1 MVNVTIKSRKDTLS
15 NWQTSNPV
23 LSDGEVAVVEIPATD
38 STPAICLIK
47 IGDGKTN
54 FNTLQYMQS
63 PAADVYAWAKKATKP
78 EYDYSE
84 IKNLTT
90 MIVAGNNVTA
100 TTKDNKVTIATTQ
113 NVAKIPG
120 TLPDIGDI
128 EALPVW
134 NSDEGWKRI
143 DADALKATA
152 NTIVKRNA
160 SGQIVTAAPT
170 ANNHAA
176 NKKYVDDQTS
186 KIGTTTNK
194 NNLTAV
200 EYLSGADIPSTPEA
214 GKEYAVTDLISYS
227 DLDTELQ
234 TKLDSSNNIVPKTGT
249 VQLEII
255 PTATQN
261 ISWESI
267 VGQGTQV
274 ATIKVVKTS
283 DGKLQVNI
291 TGSYYTSLGDGI
303 NEDFIIGTI
312 PVVAGK
318 TYTLPEIDTAALDED
333 DNRGGYKWKTANP
346 FVATTTGTQNLIM
359 HVYFAANEIAKEVSG
374 MKPITST
381 VSYTLADKGLLQ
393 KTDDGYV
400 FAEAGNGIAIGD
412 GDVSVDDTVA
422 TIGSLANILGDYIPV
437 KSNQGAGIKWDK
449 VQVLATSDKANTV
462 VKRTSTGQAIVADP
476 TEDRHA
482 ATKRYVDAQTTKIG
496 TKTNKSKLSSIEYLG
511 EADIPSTPE
520 AGKEYAVTDF
530 ISYSD
535 LDSDL
540 QGKLDA
546 TVTKAYVDAAVAG
559 AGGGSSKQ
567 LLRFDGNT
575 FAYFDNVA
583 TSAYQYTFHLRGVTA
598 MNPGNVEIKVGQTT
612 LFSLTPG
619 SSNEIHV
626 DGTLMCYP
634 ESSSSSNTQH
644 YITYSYTASD
654 GTCKSGYTGP
664 STDMRVMFKGIIGAP
679 ASGIYTNWVI
689 REQISCANWEGLS
702 SDEVVDDTETI

>member
-1 MVNVTIKSRKDTLS
+1 M
-15 NWQTSNPV
+15 
-23 LSDGEVAVVEIPATD
+23 
-38 STPAICLIK
+38 
-47 IGDGKTN
+47 
-54 FNTLQYMQS
+54 
-63 PAADVYAWAKKATKP
+63 
-78 EYDYSE
+78 
-84 IKNLTT
+84 
-90 MIVAGNNVTA
+90 
-100 TTKDNKVTIATTQ
+100 
-113 NVAKIPG
+113 
-120 TLPDIGDI
+120 
-128 EALPVW
+128 
-134 NSDEGWKRI
+134 
-143 DADALKATA
+143 
-152 NTIVKRNA
+152 
-160 SGQIVTAAPT
+160 TAAPT
-170 ANNHAA
+170 ANTHAA

-200 EYLSGADIPSTPEA
+200 EYLSEADIPSTPEV
-214 GKEYAVTDLISYS
+214 GKEYAITDLISYS

-249 VQLEII
+249 VQLEIT

-374 MKPITST
+374 MKPIAST

-400 FAEAGNGIAIGD
+400 FAESGNGIAIGD
-412 GDVSVDDTVA
+412 GAVFVDDTVA
-422 TIGSLANILGDYIPV
+422 TIGSLSAILGDYIPV
-437 KSNQGAGIKWDK
+437 KSNQGAGVKWDK
-449 VQVLATSDKANTV
+449 VQVLATAAKENTV

-482 ATKRYVDAQTTKIG
+482 ATKKYVDEHTSKIG

-520 AGKEYAVTDF
+520 AGKEYAVTDL

-535 LDSDL
+535 LDSNL
-540 QGKLDA
+540 QGKIDA
-546 TVTKAYVDAAVAG
+546 TATTEYVDAAIAG

-598 MNPGNVEIKVGQTT
+598 MNPGNVEIKVGQTA

-634 ESSSSSNTQH
+634 TSSSSSNTQH

-654 GTCKSGYTGP
+654 GTCGSGYVGP
-664 STDMRVMFKGIIGAP
+664 TTDMRVMFKGVIGAP
-679 ASGIYTNWVI
+679 ASDIYTNWVI
-689 REQISCANWEGLS
+689 QEQISCANWVGQS